1 MRFRYLVA
9 VTSILATISSSRVYA
24 QIYYSPSSQGKRTT
38 AANAAAKAAPRP
50 AAFDKHDL
58 SGIWYGRNP
67 RVFSPKAPPM
77 TPEGQARFNA
87 NKPSFGPR
95 QVVPALGNDPMG
107 RCDPLGYPRNLWVAS
122 RAFEFV
128 QSPSKMIQMFEWARS
143 YREIW
148 TGPQRIPEDP
158 DPRWYGWAVGRW
170 EGDTFVIDSTGY
182 NEKTWIDDLG
192 YPHSENMRLQE
203 RWQRVDY
210 ETLELNMTLTDPEI
224 YTQTWVSAK
233 QTFKL
238 QLPNDLTIMGEEFC
252 VPSETEAFNERV
264 RNLAGTG
271 TSRQPQ

>member
-9 VTSILATISSSRVYA
+9 VTSILATIWSSRVYA

-50 AAFDKHDL
+50 ATFDKHDL

-77 TPEGQARFNA
+77 TPAGQARFNA

-128 QSPSKMIQMFEWARS
+128 QTPSKIVQMFEWSRS
-143 YREIW
+143 YREVW

-158 DPRWYGWAVGRW
+158 DPRWYGWAAGRW
-170 EGDTFVIDSTGY
+170 EGDTLVIDSTGY

-210 ETLELNMTLTDPEI
+210 
-224 YTQTWVSAK
+224 
-233 QTFKL
+233 
-238 QLPNDLTIMGEEFC
+238 
-252 VPSETEAFNERV
+252 
-264 RNLAGTG
+264 
-271 TSRQPQ
+271 